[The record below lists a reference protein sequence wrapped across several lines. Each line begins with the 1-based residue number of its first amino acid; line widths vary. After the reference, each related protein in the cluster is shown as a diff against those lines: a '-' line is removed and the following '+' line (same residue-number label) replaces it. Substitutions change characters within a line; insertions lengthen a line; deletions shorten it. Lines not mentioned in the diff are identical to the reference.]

1 MRRRPSTGLSILD
14 RLPLIMVVDD
24 EADITETYALYFS
37 LHDFE
42 VVTAND
48 AVRALA
54 LISER
59 VPDLIISD
67 CMMPYMDGVEF
78 SRRVKANPATRHVPI
93 ILMSGAPDLHD
104 LSIPSYEAF
113 LVKPVLLPILMQE
126 MARLLK

>member
-14 RLPLIMVVDD
+14 KLPLIMVVDD
-24 EADITETYALYFS
+24 EVDITETYALYFS

-104 LSIPSYEAF
+104 LSSPSYEAF